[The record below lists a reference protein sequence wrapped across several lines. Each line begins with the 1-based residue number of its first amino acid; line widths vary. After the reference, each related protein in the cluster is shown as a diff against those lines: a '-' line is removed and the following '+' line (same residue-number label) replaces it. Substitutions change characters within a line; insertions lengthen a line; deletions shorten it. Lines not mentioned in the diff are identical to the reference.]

1 MKTDVTKLYAKM
13 LFSAVMIISSCVGCT
28 TQYRQEMEASKTEP
42 NINEKNNLIGNKFDV
57 PLKITVT
64 ASNDAVGQSGS
75 FMGQNIYHYPL
86 RQLLETCYR
95 VAMYNSFKTPDG
107 EGVNAFELHLEP
119 QCSILTTSGD
129 TAKYKL
135 ALYIS
140 FYEPGGKK
148 IVSFCIDK
156 ENSGSAGDYNQ
167 VPDVAYQTIRELAV
181 ETVRQI
187 SISPIATQ
195 VISRY
200 MDK

>member
-1 MKTDVTKLYAKM
+1 MKTDVLKLNAKIF
-13 LFSAVMIISSCVGCT
+13 FSAVMIISSCVGCT
-28 TQYRQEMEASKTEP
+28 TQYRQEMDASKTEP
-42 NINEKNNLIGNKFDV
+42 GISEKSSLTGKKFDV
-57 PLKITVT
+57 PLKIAVT

-86 RQLLETCYR
+86 RQLLETSYKA
-95 VAMYNSFKTPDG
+95 AMYNSFKTPDG
-107 EGVNAFELHLEP
+107 EMVNAFELHLEP

-129 TAKYKL
+129 TAKYRL
-135 ALYIS
+135 TLYVS
-140 FYEPGGKK
+140 FYEPGSRK

-156 ENSGSAGDYNQ
+156 ENSGPVGDYNQ
-167 VPDVAYQTIRELAV
+167 VPDVVYQTIKELAV

-195 VISRY
+195 VMSRY